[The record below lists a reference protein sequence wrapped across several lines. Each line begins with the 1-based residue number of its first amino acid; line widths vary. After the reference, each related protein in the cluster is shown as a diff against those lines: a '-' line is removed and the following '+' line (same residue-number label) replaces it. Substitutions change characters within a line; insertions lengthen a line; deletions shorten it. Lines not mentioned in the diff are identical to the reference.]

1 MKKNEMKKTGKR
13 NHYAIVTFFP
23 ERMTGT
29 TLFLFEDGRYFT
41 DEDMEDY
48 IYWFVSGHRSFVDE
62 IKLRVTLEECEEI
75 KKRDAYVD
83 WNYCSWNFFK
93 HIKTTGAFHPT
104 YQKEQEDIVTPSST
118 H

>member
-1 MKKNEMKKTGKR
+1 MKKTGKR
-13 NHYAIVTFFP
+13 NHYAIVTLFP
-23 ERMTGT
+23 ETGART

-48 IYWFVSGHRSFVDE
+48 IYWFVSGHRLFVDE

-75 KKRDAYVD
+75 KKKDAYVD
-83 WNYCSWNFFK
+83 WIYCSWSFFK
-93 HIKTTGAFHPT
+93 NLRTIGAF
-104 YQKEQEDIVTPSST
+104 YNNDKSKQENIVTSSST